1 MKQFKRALSLCV
13 AILLLTGAALPLTA
27 AAMPI
32 EGVYAYVVNTSWL
45 NIRSGPGL
53 GYDVLGQALRGEAV
67 QILSYES
74 GSTWVSARIVSSG
87 IVGFMDSTYLAGSPA
102 ASTPPPVLPTDLPII
117 PMISPPINMRAVVK
131 NPVATQFLNLRQY
144 ASYSAPVL
152 GIYYNGTQMTVLNE
166 TDGWYYVQMDSG
178 LRGYFRREFVSFDI
192 DSSGSGHPSI
202 IDTAVITSSGGRVN
216 VRQGP
221 GYHYTVI
228 ASYYPGKVVSVYA
241 KPGTFWQVSV
251 DGLIGYIDR
260 NFLRSTG
267 GGGSGGGS
275 GTGNATV
282 KGSGRLNLRA
292 QPNSSARVI
301 SQYAPG
307 TSVKV
312 TAQGLD
318 WCAVTIPSTG
328 AKGYFMTK
336 YLRLSGLPEIPTK
349 VVKNNGSYVNL
360 RGGASQSAGV
370 TVRVPHN
377 SVVTILSPPSG
388 GWSRVKFGMVTGY
401 MMSSFLK

>member
-1 MKQFKRALSLCV
+1 MKQMKRALSLVV
-13 AILLLTGAALPLTA
+13 AVLLLTGAALPLPA
-27 AAMPI
+27 LAVPI
-32 EGVYAYVVNTSWL
+32 DGVYAYVVNTSWL

-53 GYDVLGQALRGEAV
+53 GYDVLGQALRGEEV

-87 IVGFMDSTYLAGSPA
+87 IVGFMDSTYLSSSPL
-102 ASTPPPVLPTDLPII
+102 PVLPTELPVT
-117 PMISPPINMRAVVK
+117 PLLSPPINMRAVVK

-152 GIYYNGTQMTVLNE
+152 GIYYNGTLMTVINE

-192 DSSGSGHPSI
+192 DSSGTGHPSI

-221 GYHYTVI
+221 GYHYAVI

-267 GGGSGGGS
+267 SGGGGGGGS
-275 GTGNATV
+275 GNATV

-301 SQYAPG
+301 SQYSPG
-307 TSVKV
+307 TAVLV

-328 AKGYFMTK
+328 AKGYFMTR
-336 YLRLSGLPEIPTK
+336 YLRLTGLPEIPTK

-360 RGGASQSAGV
+360 RGGASQSATVV
-370 TVRVPHN
+370 TRVPHN
-377 SVVTILSPPSG
+377 SVVTVLSPPSG
-388 GWSRVKFGMVTGY
+388 GWSRVKFGTTTGY